1 MSAPRYSRFCRLNN
15 IVGKR
20 VIISPME
27 RRTCTNAG
35 ANFIGGGNLRRCR
48 KRSFNVLDKRDG
60 ICSRKLQG
68 NISYSKVMRFF
79 RYMKARRIYERNCE
93 RNWTAFQI
101 HVVAC
106 IYLKNR
112 ILPSYSLRFSSSL
125 FVMLKLNIIEI
136 NKYQLELFAKHKLYL
151 LPLIF

>member
-35 ANFIGGGNLRRCR
+35 ANFIGGGNLKRCR

-60 ICSRKLQG
+60 ICSRKLRG

-79 RYMKARRIYERNCE
+79 RYMKARRIYKRNCE
-93 RNWTAFQI
+93 RNSGISDTCNRAYI
-101 HVVAC
+101 
-106 IYLKNR
+106 LKNR

-125 FVMLKLNIIEI
+125 FLMLKS
-136 NKYQLELFAKHKLYL
+136 K
-151 LPLIF
+151 